1 MNRKIGQGTV
11 KAERGDLAGEVLAV
25 IATIGVVDSDGDV
38 VTPTTFEDGW
48 EVPVAYWG
56 HTYGQPPLGK
66 ARIEVN
72 ESARE
77 VRARCRFFIETQAGN
92 EAVQTIML
100 MGERGEWS
108 WGFKLLESHAGKLN
122 GKRCRFLDAI
132 ELLEVSPVIKGASV
146 GTRTVDAKSL
156 TGRDLLKMSAA
167 EIYAWADDALY
178 ADAQARVGADAGAL
192 VKRLDAEL
200 DDLVTEELGELQ
212 AVVKESS
219 DAAPLTNLDMLCID
233 VARRHGDMPGYYR
246 RAMVQGALGD
256 LVERDL
262 REQEMAAGV
271 SPSGAV
277 ASERVRRWARSPA
290 RL

>member
-11 KAERGDLAGEVLAV
+11 KAERGDLAGEVLAI

-38 VTPTTFEDGW
+38 VTPSTFEDGW

-100 MGERGEWS
+100 MGEHGEWS
-108 WGFKLLESHAGKLN
+108 WGFKVLESHAGKLN

-146 GTRTVDAKSL
+146 GTRTIDAKGLSK
-156 TGRDLLKMSAA
+156 RDLVGLSAGDLYARLDLEIYQLEHSPSAKGRALLARLDELEAEAA
-167 EIYAWADDALY
+167 EDEI
-178 ADAQARVGADAGAL
+178 
-192 VKRLDAEL
+192 E
-200 DDLVTEELGELQ
+200 ELQ
-212 AVVKESS
+212 AAVRRSVNSRP
-219 DAAPLTNLDMLCID
+219 ATNAEALRQSI
-233 VARRHGDMPGYYR
+233 VARHPSMPAYWIDCQV
-246 RAMVQGALGD
+246 RAQIGD
-256 LVERDL
+256 LAERIYRD
-262 REQEMAAGV
+262 EEASAGV
-271 SPSGAV
+271 SPNLAV
-277 ASERVRRWARSPA
+277 CQARAERWARSPA